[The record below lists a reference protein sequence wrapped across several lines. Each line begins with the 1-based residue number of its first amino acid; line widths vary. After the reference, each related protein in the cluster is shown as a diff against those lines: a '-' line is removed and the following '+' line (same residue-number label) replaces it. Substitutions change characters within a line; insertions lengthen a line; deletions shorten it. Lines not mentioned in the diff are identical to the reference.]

1 MKAVCIFSGGLDS
14 MLAVELIRTQGIEV
28 LPFFFETPF
37 FSSEK
42 ARQSA
47 NHIAAPLEVLDITD
61 RHLEIVRAPSHG
73 YGANMNP
80 CIDCHTLMFRIAGE
94 LLERK
99 NADFVISGE
108 VLGQRP
114 MSQNRGALELI
125 ARESGLGSLL
135 LRPLSAKHLSPTEPE
150 TRGWIQRDLL
160 LDFKGRSRK
169 PQMALAQKMNI
180 TQYPSPAG
188 GCLLTESVFSRRLR
202 HLFALS
208 PHPEI
213 FEIELL
219 KYGRH
224 FDLGT
229 GTKLIV
235 GRNREENQ
243 HLFHL
248 AQGKA
253 LILKPLS
260 VPGPTAI
267 LTGPGIASLLDL
279 GLEITVAYSDSQG
292 KDGVEMEICG
302 EHEERVIVAT
312 GKEKTA
318 FRECMI

>member
-1 MKAVCIFSGGLDS
+1 M
-14 MLAVELIRTQGIEV
+14 
-28 LPFFFETPF
+28 
-37 FSSEK
+37 
-42 ARQSA
+42 
-47 NHIAAPLEVLDITD
+47 LDITD

-135 LRPLSAKHLSPTEPE
+135 LRPLSAKHLSPTKPE

-188 GCLLTESVFSRRLR
+188 GCLLTETVFSRRLR
-202 HLFALS
+202 HLFARS

-248 AQGKA
+248 AKGKA

-267 LTGPGIASLLDL
+267 LTGSGIASLLDL
-279 GLEITVAYSDSQG
+279 GLEITVAYSDSQVE
-292 KDGVEMEICG
+292 DGVEMEICG
-302 EHEERVIVAT
+302 EHGERVIVAT

-318 FRECMI
+318 FREFMI